1 MIITIRYFASLREK
15 SQRHEEKLEISPDE
29 SLSKIYQTL
38 ASRYDFPLSSQQV
51 KFAVNN
57 EYVENHYQLK
67 ENDVVVFIPPVA
79 GG

>member
-1 MIITIRYFASLREK
+1 MNITIKYFASLREK
-15 SQRHEEKLEISPDE
+15 SQRNEEELQVSAEE
-29 SLSKIYQTL
+29 SLTKIYQTL
-38 ASRYDFPLSSQQV
+38 ASRYDFPLSTRQV

-57 EYVENHYQLK
+57 EYVEDQYQLK

>member
-1 MIITIRYFASLREK
+1 MNITIKYFASLREK
-15 SQRHEEKLEISPDE
+15 AGKKEEVFNISSKE
-29 SLSKIYQTL
+29 SLSEIYQSL
-38 ASRYDFPLSSQQV
+38 ASRYDFPLNSQQV

-57 EYVENHYQLK
+57 EYVEDQYQLK

>member
-1 MIITIRYFASLREK
+1 MKITIKYFASLREK
-15 SQRHEEKLEISPDE
+15 AQKSQEEMEISPEE
-29 SLSKIYQTL
+29 SLSKIYETL
-38 ASRYDFPLSSQQV
+38 SSRYDFPLSSRQV

-57 EYVENHYQLK
+57 EYVDDQYQLK